1 MATTSVG
8 LSQRIAPRLL
18 RPFSRSGSSGK
29 LQELSSHL
37 YQGTGSGRCGVS
49 QLSTRSSP
57 LARQIWLPEGA
68 YSAYRAFSAS
78 FLALLNVLK
87 GGFSRLSRFSRIIF
101 LSCWVT
107 GKPLPATTHAGC
119 VATSVYPLGIRV
131 SGHDFR
137 GHGKI
142 HVLYQGT
149 TFSRAIND

>member
-1 MATTSVG
+1 MRAPDKAVFDNSVPTTLPWRQPALACRSG
-8 LSQRIAPRLL
+8 LRQGCYAHFPAAGPPGS
-18 RPFSRSGSSGK
+18 SRSLVRTCIKELEAAGAAF
-29 LQELSSHL
+29 LSSPPAVL
-37 YQGTGSGRCGVS
+37 RWRGK
-49 QLSTRSSP
+49 
-57 LARQIWLPEGA
+57 
-68 YSAYRAFSAS
+68 FSFPRGLIAL
-78 FLALLNVLK
+78 FALLAHHF
-87 GGFSRLSRFSRIIF
+87 FSCS
-101 LSCWVT
+101 VT